1 MSWVDAVQSQLI
13 IKTGDGKQFSPLWK
27 NSCAKEIEYNIAQF
41 DFPKIAGSLVN
52 RGTPTARK
60 FTMEIYFQGENNLDD
75 ALAFEIS
82 ANDPR
87 PWTISHP
94 IYGNILVQPVGL
106 KFDYSGYNIT
116 AITGTI
122 IETLGSPGLK
132 ITILPIDKINADK
145 VTVDEKFAESFSAEE
160 ELLQARKVTAADL
173 AGVNIKQVTT
183 LTGINKAFYDLG
195 IKSVK
200 LTEDAGTYLNLFNTA
215 NAAVSQLINAPLQT
229 IQAVQALIN
238 FPGIMVTSIVVRLS
252 LLQSQLNALKNQ
264 LDFTNRGDKKLY
276 EVLGGGIISSMA
288 QGSVT
293 SYDAVGELA
302 NAGILPDYKTRK
314 DVVNVIDTIQIMH
327 SNFLTDIDNNQ
338 TDNGG
343 LEDSYL
349 PDPDS
354 IIGLNS
360 LINFTISN
368 LSSIALNAKQE
379 RSVVLNDDSNV
390 ILLAHRFYG
399 LQVDDS
405 TIQTFMENNDIF
417 LNEILAIKKGRTLI
431 YYI

>member
-1 MSWVDAVQSQLI
+1 MSWVEAVQSPLVI
-13 IKTGDGKQFSPLWK
+13 RTGDGKQFSPLWK

-60 FTMEIYFQGENNLDD
+60 FTLEIYFQGENNIDD

-94 IYGNILVQPVGL
+94 IYGNVLVQPVGL
-106 KFDYSGYNIT
+106 KFDYSGYNST
-116 AITGTI
+116 AVTGTI

-132 ITILPIDKINADK
+132 ITVVPSDKINADK
-145 VTVDEKFAESFSAEE
+145 VTVDEKFAVSFNAEE
-160 ELLQARKVTAADL
+160 TLLQARKVTAADL

-183 LTGINKAFYDLG
+183 LKGINKAFYDIG

-200 LTEDAGTYLNLFNTA
+200 LTEDAGKYLNLFNTA
-215 NAAVSQLINAPLQT
+215 DAAINQLINSPLQT
-229 IQAVQALIN
+229 IQAIQAVIN
-238 FPGIMVTSIVVRLS
+238 FPGIMVTSIVTRLS
-252 LLQSQLNALKNQ
+252 ILGAQLQALKDQ
-264 LDFTNRGDKKLY
+264 LDFNSRPDKKIF

-293 SYDAVGELA
+293 SYDSVGELV
-302 NAGILPDYKTRK
+302 NEGILPDYKTRK
-314 DVVNVIDTIQIMH
+314 DVADVIDTIQATYYQYLVDMD
-327 SNFLTDIDNNQ
+327 SNQ

-343 LEDSYL
+343 LENSYIPDADSVTNL
-349 PDPDS
+349 
-354 IIGLNS
+354 GS

-368 LSSIALNAKQE
+368 LSAIALNAKQE
-379 RSVVLNDDSNV
+379 RSIVLNDDSNV

-399 LQVDDS
+399 LEVDDS
-405 TIQTFMENNDIF
+405 TIQTFMETNNIF
-417 LNEILAIKKGRTLI
+417 LNEILQVKKGRTLI